1 MVGLEIIIIMYN
13 NFPIIA
19 ILPMLEIILDIHR
32 LTQLPN
38 SANCLRG
45 PILFL
50 KTSVNKIIENESE
63 QWLDVLG
70 AIRIICHIF
79 AWMVE
84 AIY

>member
-19 ILPMLEIILDIHR
+19 ILSMLEIILDIRR
-32 LTQLPN
+32 LTQLSN

-63 QWLDVLG
+63 QRLDVLG
-70 AIRIICHIF
+70 AIRTICHIF